1 MKDELV
7 EVKIKQYLG
16 LRAKTCSYL
25 IDDGRKDKKVQNFLQ
40 ATQLENKLSQLE
52 KNEINVDSL
61 KKSIKNLVI
70 KLFKRSQ
77 QTNIENTAKI

>member
-1 MKDELV
+1 MMV
-7 EVKIKQYLG
+7 GKI
-16 LRAKTCSYL
+16 
-25 IDDGRKDKKVQNFLQ
+25 KKVQNFLQ

-61 KKSIKNLVI
+61 KKRIKNLVI

>member
-25 IDDGRKDKKVQNFLQ
+25 IDDGRKDKKG
-40 ATQLENKLSQLE
+40 T
-52 KNEINVDSL
+52 
-61 KKSIKNLVI
+61 
-70 KLFKRSQ
+70 KLFTGIS
-77 QTNIENTAKI
+77 T

>member
-1 MKDELV
+1 MMV
-7 EVKIKQYLG
+7 GKI
-16 LRAKTCSYL
+16 
-25 IDDGRKDKKVQNFLQ
+25 KKVQNFLQ
-40 ATQLENKLSQLE
+40 ASQLENKLSQLE

-61 KKSIKNLVI
+61 KKRIKNLVI

>member
-1 MKDELV
+1 MMV
-7 EVKIKQYLG
+7 GKI
-16 LRAKTCSYL
+16 
-25 IDDGRKDKKVQNFLQ
+25 KKVQNFLQ

>member
-1 MKDELV
+1 MMV
-7 EVKIKQYLG
+7 GKI
-16 LRAKTCSYL
+16 
-25 IDDGRKDKKVQNFLQ
+25 KKVQNFLQ

-52 KNEINVDSL
+52 KNEINVDNL
-61 KKSIKNLVI
+61 KKRIKNLVI